1 MNDQN
6 RKEPERC
13 DREFQKLLDAEEA
26 AQALSC
32 TVKTIHR
39 KVRAG
44 ELGCVQ
50 ISEKKRMFTAD
61 QIQDFIDSKTIEPI
75 IDRNSSVRVSS
86 EPRKGG
92 EKSFG
97 CSRTSLREEMRSWQ

>member
-1 MNDQN
+1 MTNQYG
-6 RKEPERC
+6 KEPERC
-13 DREFQKLLDAEEA
+13 DQKFQKLLSADQA

-50 ISEKKRMFTAD
+50 ISEKKRVFTAE
-61 QIQDFIDSKTIEPI
+61 QIENYIEFKTVEPL
-75 IDRNSSVRVSS
+75 IDRKNPVRVSS

-92 EKSFG
+92 EESFG
-97 CSRTSLREEMRSWQ
+97 ESRADLLKEIRSWQ